1 MEGYEY
7 FKRKYSHKLDKNTNF
22 EKFLEKTLDDYFKEK
37 SIIDELFDLRNEE
50 SRLVSDKEV
59 EIMSKDEL
67 IYEKL
72 ILLCGRE
79 KELEIDEIISLIEE
93 NKQDLVELYSKEFY
107 KLGIKDA
114 RAFKKLL

>member
-7 FKRKYSHKLDKNTNF
+7 IKRKYSYKLDKDTNF